1 MRDSKTMKSQVK
13 TYIKQMTEQE
23 KLVLKIAESHLESSF
38 DITKSI
44 GFIEWKK
51 NTEK

>member
-1 MRDSKTMKSQVK
+1 MRDSKTMKVEIK
-13 TYIKQMTEQE
+13 AYIKQMTEQE

-44 GFIEWKK
+44 GFIQWQK
-51 NTEK
+51 NK

>member
-1 MRDSKTMKSQVK
+1 MRDSEIMKSEVK
-13 TYIKQMTEQE
+13 SYIKQMTEQE

-44 GFIEWKK
+44 GFIQWQK
-51 NTEK
+51 NK